1 MTRRIITTERANR
14 IIFIHLREALPLEA
28 RAIVFFVMMVMMVMV
43 RMIIRHTHYFKM
55 LNNNDATETSML
67 VDVSHSVVV

>member
-1 MTRRIITTERANR
+1 
-14 IIFIHLREALPLEA
+14 
-28 RAIVFFVMMVMMVMV
+28 MMVMMVMV

-67 VDVSHSVVV
+67 VDDSVVVCPTLELRAFTLLGST